1 MADITVQN
9 LTKYYGDRL
18 ILSDLTFDIQ
28 PGEKVAILGPN
39 GAGKTTLL
47 HILAGRLDYD
57 GGHVSI
63 GAGRTVGMIDQMPD
77 YPDGVTV
84 EDVLRSAFRD
94 ADAVKHE
101 MEALEAGMAARP
113 EDESLLRRYG
123 ALQQRLDALGGYNRD
138 FEVDKVC
145 NGLDIP
151 PARRA
156 QPVNQLSGG
165 EKTRANLA
173 RIILEQT
180 DILLLDEPTNHLD
193 MDAVRWL
200 GDYLEGYAGTVVT
213 VSHDRY
219 FLDQCCERILE
230 VHDNT
235 VEFYAGSYSYYAV
248 ERERRYEQQLREHE
262 NQMAEKKRLEGV
274 ARIMHE
280 HGTEHL
286 AKRAASIEK
295 RIARM
300 KVTDRPR
307 RDKRMSVSFGDPNY
321 ETEDVLKV
329 RGITKSYEG
338 RIILQDVT
346 FLVRNGE
353 RVAILGDNGT
363 GKTTLLKILLGEE
376 TADDGTVKKGVG
388 LRPAYLPQT
397 VHFANENR
405 NLIDT
410 LIYDKN
416 VTMQT
421 ARNRLGAF
429 KFSGEDQMKTVSTL
443 SGGEKSR
450 LRLCELMYDPLNML
464 VLDEPTNHLDLMSRE
479 WIEEAVEA
487 FTGTLL
493 FVSHDRY
500 FVERFA
506 TRVIYLEN
514 GEYIDY
520 TGSYEQFLA
529 YRERLRAEKAPAPSP
544 AAKKQAPKAEKPRQK
559 GGAKNLS
566 KRVTVLEREISRLE
580 AELAD
585 LDSRINHNAADP
597 EKLMGLLAE
606 KEEADAE
613 LLGKMEEWERLSEE
627 LES

>member
-200 GDYLEGYAGTVVT
+200 GDYLEGYTGTVVT

-329 RGITKSYEG
+329 RGITKSYGE
-338 RIILQDVT
+338 RIILQNVT
-346 FLVRNGE
+346 FNVRNGE
-353 RVAILGDNGT
+353 RVAILGDNGA

-376 TADDGTVKKGVG
+376 TADEGTVKKGVG

-464 VLDEPTNHLDLMSRE
+464 ILDEPTNHLDLMSRE

-529 YRERLRAEKAPAPSP
+529 YRERLRAEKGPAPSP

-559 GGAKNLS
+559 GGTKNLS

-627 LES
+627 LEG

>member
-94 ADAVKHE
+94 ADAVKRE

-200 GDYLEGYAGTVVT
+200 GDYLEGYTGTVVT

-346 FLVRNGE
+346 FHVRNGE
-353 RVAILGDNGT
+353 RVAILGDNGA

-464 VLDEPTNHLDLMSRE
+464 ILDEPTNHLDLMSRE

-529 YRERLRAEKAPAPSP
+529 YRERLRAEKGPAPSP

-559 GGAKNLS
+559 GGTKNLS

-613 LLGKMEEWERLSEE
+613 LLEKMEEWERLSEE
-627 LES
+627 LEG

>member
-329 RGITKSYEG
+329 RGITKSYG
-338 RIILQDVT
+338 KRIILQNVT
-346 FLVRNGE
+346 FNVRNGE
-353 RVAILGDNGT
+353 RVAILGDNGA

-464 VLDEPTNHLDLMSRE
+464 ILDEPTNHLDLMSRE

-529 YRERLRAEKAPAPSP
+529 YRERLRAEKGPAPSP

-559 GGAKNLS
+559 GGTKNLS

-627 LES
+627 LEG

>member
-57 GGHVSI
+57 SGVVAI
-63 GAGRTVGMIDQMPD
+63 GAGRAVGMIDQMPD
-77 YPDGVTV
+77 YPAEVTV

-94 ADAVKHE
+94 AHRVQDE
-101 MEALEAGMAARP
+101 MQRLEREMAAHP
-113 EDESLLRRYG
+113 EDEDLLRRYG
-123 ALQQRLDALGGYNRD
+123 VLQQKLDALGGYNRD

-156 QPVNQLSGG
+156 QPFAQLSGG
-165 EKTRANLA
+165 EKTRVNLA

-200 GDYLEGYAGTVVT
+200 GDYLDAYPGTVVT

-219 FLDQCCERILE
+219 FLDQCCERIIE

-235 VEFYAGSYSYYAV
+235 IEFYAGSYSFYAV

-262 NQMAEKKRLEGV
+262 NQMAEKKRLESV

-307 RDKRMSVSFGDPNY
+307 REKQMNVSFGDPNY
-321 ETEDVLKV
+321 ETEEVLKV
-329 RGITKSYEG
+329 RGITKSYDG
-338 RIILQDVT
+338 RKILQDVT
-346 FLVRNGE
+346 FNVRNGE
-353 RVAILGDNGT
+353 RVAILGDNGA

-376 TADDGTVKKGVG
+376 VADDGTVKKGVG
-388 LRPAYLPQT
+388 LRPAYLPQI

-429 KFSGEDQMKTVSTL
+429 KFSGEDQLKTVKTL
-443 SGGEKSR
+443 SVGEKSR

-464 VLDEPTNHLDLMSRE
+464 ILDEPTNHLDLLSRE

-514 GEYIDY
+514 GTYLDY
-520 TGSYEQFLA
+520 TGTYEQFLA
-529 YRERLRAEKAPAPSP
+529 YRERLRSEQVAQTPV
-544 AAKKQAPKAEKPRQK
+544 QAPKADKPQKPRPK
-559 GGAKNLS
+559 GGTKNKAKRLA
-566 KRVTVLEREISRLE
+566 VLEREISQME
-580 AELAD
+580 AKLAD
-585 LDSRINHNAADP
+585 LDNQINRNAADP

-606 KEEADAE
+606 KDEADAE
-613 LLGKMEEWERLSEE
+613 LLEKMDEWERLSEE
-627 LES
+627 LEGE

>member
-101 MEALEAGMAARP
+101 MEALEAGMAANP

-123 ALQQRLDALGGYNRD
+123 ALQQKLDALGGYNRD

-346 FLVRNGE
+346 FHVRNGE
-353 RVAILGDNGT
+353 RVAILGDNGA

-376 TADDGTVKKGVG
+376 TADEGTVKKGVG

-627 LES
+627 LEG

>member
-57 GGHVSI
+57 EGHVSI

-200 GDYLEGYAGTVVT
+200 GDYLEGYTGTVVT

-329 RGITKSYEG
+329 RGITKSYEE
-338 RIILQDVT
+338 RTILQDVT

-353 RVAILGDNGT
+353 RVAILGDNGA

-376 TADDGTVKKGVG
+376 TADEGTVKKGVG

-464 VLDEPTNHLDLMSRE
+464 ILDEPTNHLDLMSRE

-529 YRERLRAEKAPAPSP
+529 YRERLRAEKGPAPSP

-559 GGAKNLS
+559 GGTKNLS

-627 LES
+627 LEG

>member
-101 MEALEAGMAARP
+101 MEALEAGMAANP

-123 ALQQRLDALGGYNRD
+123 ALQQKLDALGGYNRD

-173 RIILEQT
+173 RIILEHT

-346 FLVRNGE
+346 FHVRNGE
-353 RVAILGDNGT
+353 RVAILGDNGA

-464 VLDEPTNHLDLMSRE
+464 ILDEPTNHLDLMSRE

-529 YRERLRAEKAPAPSP
+529 YRERLRAEKGPAPSP

-559 GGAKNLS
+559 GGTKNLS

-613 LLGKMEEWERLSEE
+613 LLEKMEEWERLSEE
-627 LES
+627 LEG

>member
-353 RVAILGDNGT
+353 RVAILGDNGA

-376 TADDGTVKKGVG
+376 TADEGTVKKGVG

-464 VLDEPTNHLDLMSRE
+464 ILDEPTNHLDLMSRE

-529 YRERLRAEKAPAPSP
+529 YRERLRAEKGPAPSP

-559 GGAKNLS
+559 GGTKNLS

-627 LES
+627 LEG

>member
-94 ADAVKHE
+94 ADAVKRE
-101 MEALEAGMAARP
+101 MEALEAGMAANP

-123 ALQQRLDALGGYNRD
+123 ALQQKLDALGGYNRD

-329 RGITKSYEG
+329 RGITKSYGE
-338 RIILQDVT
+338 RIILQNVT
-346 FLVRNGE
+346 FNVRNGE
-353 RVAILGDNGT
+353 RVAILGDNGA

-464 VLDEPTNHLDLMSRE
+464 ILDEPTNHLDLMSRE

-544 AAKKQAPKAEKPRQK
+544 TAKKQAPKAEKPRQK
-559 GGAKNLS
+559 GGTKNLS

-627 LES
+627 LKG

>member
-101 MEALEAGMAARP
+101 MEALEAGMAANP

-123 ALQQRLDALGGYNRD
+123 ALQQKLDALGGYNRD

-156 QPVNQLSGG
+156 QPVNQ
-165 EKTRANLA
+165 
-173 RIILEQT
+173 
-180 DILLLDEPTNHLD
+180 
-193 MDAVRWL
+193 
-200 GDYLEGYAGTVVT
+200 
-213 VSHDRY
+213 
-219 FLDQCCERILE
+219 
-230 VHDNT
+230 
-235 VEFYAGSYSYYAV
+235 
-248 ERERRYEQQLREHE
+248 
-262 NQMAEKKRLEGV
+262 
-274 ARIMHE
+274 
-280 HGTEHL
+280 
-286 AKRAASIEK
+286 
-295 RIARM
+295 
-300 KVTDRPR
+300 
-307 RDKRMSVSFGDPNY
+307 
-321 ETEDVLKV
+321 
-329 RGITKSYEG
+329 
-338 RIILQDVT
+338 
-346 FLVRNGE
+346 
-353 RVAILGDNGT
+353 
-363 GKTTLLKILLGEE
+363 
-376 TADDGTVKKGVG
+376 
-388 LRPAYLPQT
+388 
-397 VHFANENR
+397 
-405 NLIDT
+405 
-410 LIYDKN
+410 
-416 VTMQT
+416 
-421 ARNRLGAF
+421 
-429 KFSGEDQMKTVSTL
+429 L

-627 LES
+627 LEG